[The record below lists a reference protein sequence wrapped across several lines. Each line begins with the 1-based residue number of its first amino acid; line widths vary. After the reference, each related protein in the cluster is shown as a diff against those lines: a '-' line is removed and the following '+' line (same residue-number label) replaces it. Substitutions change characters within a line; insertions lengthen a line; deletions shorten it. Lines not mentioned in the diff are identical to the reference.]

1 MVVLR
6 IYFPVQQKSVK
17 IILTNDEK
25 PEIVTNK
32 KLMVEVGESRVISNR
47 VLHVTDKDTEDSEIL
62 FKILETP
69 TQGELIRSIPGT
81 ADEVLR
87 QGDTFSEEQGLN

>member
-1 MVVLR
+1 M
-6 IYFPVQQKSVK
+6 
-17 IILTNDEK
+17 
-25 PEIVTNK
+25 TNK
-32 KLMVEVGESRVISNR
+32 KLLVEVGESRVISNR

-87 QGDTFSEEQGLN
+87 KGDTFSEEQGLN